1 MVGFCAVFLVFFL
14 IKTNG
19 IELILLLLIY
29 MWVILNSLF
38 LVTDFS
44 IGFREAFRPSSLL
57 AIL

>member
-44 IGFREAFRPSSLL
+44 IGFREG
-57 AIL
+57 I